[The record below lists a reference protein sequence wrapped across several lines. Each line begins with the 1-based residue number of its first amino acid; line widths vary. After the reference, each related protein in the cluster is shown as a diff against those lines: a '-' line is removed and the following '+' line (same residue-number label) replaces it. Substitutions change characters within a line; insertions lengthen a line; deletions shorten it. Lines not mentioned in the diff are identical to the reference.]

1 MKASAPLGESSGGI
15 IHSGAAAA
23 PRYVNLTGFSDV
35 TGATMDL
42 SASSL
47 AGFTAKTGTPS
58 FVQSYTLTGTGLTA
72 DVVITA
78 PPGFQVSADNNTFSS
93 STVVTPDATE
103 TIAAKEI
110 FVRLLSPT
118 AGTFEGSVSHIGGGA
133 EDRYLLLSGAATAPT
148 GPPIISPLSGSAYTS
163 STFSTKIMAGGNL
176 LVTNFGASALP
187 GTLRIN
193 TTNGIISG
201 TVPSVAGTN
210 IFSVSATTQD
220 GTTSTNYN
228 LRVVSATQQNSIPT
242 SVVINKFQNGLP
254 DRIELLVIGDTNDAA
269 PGPPVD
275 MRGMTLKDFSA
286 NRSTDEGGE
295 FRFAEHGVWSQVK
308 AGTLIVV
315 SAGTQ
320 SQEDLDA
327 SDFVLRV
334 NLGNASVFKQESP
347 NFDIDDFDMVMIK
360 PGSMGVEG
368 FAGGI
373 HAMAAGRISGT
384 TIYGLYT
391 GKKIRSERS
400 LNGSRN
406 TVYATASSL
415 SGYNSTE
422 DDAALASSGL
432 EFGIGNST
440 ANRSY
445 ITSLR
450 NLDQTPPTITLVGPA
465 TVNLVVGQNY
475 TEQGA
480 TVVGG
485 TSSTASVSGSVNTN
499 TSGTY
504 IITYSAS
511 DFSGNIGTATR
522 TVIVGKATPTI
533 NSAPTA
539 SSIIA
544 GQKLSASTLTGGSA
558 SVPGTFAWTNPNQV
572 VSAAGTANYEATF
585 TPTDAANYN
594 TATTTVSVTAN
605 QGTAFQSWTAGFDLT
620 GDNALAA
627 ADPDRDGLN
636 NRLEFDLG
644 RNPTRGDG
652 WARGISSASGQLR
665 VVYWQRKGADLA
677 VQTSSDLGAGFNG
690 SATPAKSDPQP
701 GEVPGDYEQYE
712 ATVPA
717 VNGRVFLR
725 IRAVQ
730 P

>member
-1 MKASAPLGESSGGI
+1 
-15 IHSGAAAA
+15 
-23 PRYVNLTGFSDV
+23 
-35 TGATMDL
+35 
-42 SASSL
+42 
-47 AGFTAKTGTPS
+47 
-58 FVQSYTLTGTGLTA
+58 
-72 DVVITA
+72 
-78 PPGFQVSADNNTFSS
+78 
-93 STVVTPDATE
+93 
-103 TIAAKEI
+103 
-110 FVRLLSPT
+110 
-118 AGTFEGSVSHIGGGA
+118 
-133 EDRYLLLSGAATAPT
+133 
-148 GPPIISPLSGSAYTS
+148 
-163 STFSTKIMAGGNL
+163 MAGGNL

-193 TTNGIISG
+193 TTNGTISG

-295 FRFAEHGVWSQVK
+295 FRFAEHEVWSQVK

-334 NLGNASVFKQESP
+334 NLGSAALFKQESP
-347 NFDIDDFDMVMIK
+347 NFDIDDLDMVMIK
-360 PGSMGVEG
+360 PASMGVEG

-465 TVNLVVGQNY
+465 TVSLVVGQSY
-475 TEQGA
+475 AEQGA

-485 TSSTASVSGSVNTN
+485 TSSAASVSGSVNT
-499 TSGTY
+499 SVVGTY
-504 IITYSAS
+504 ILTYTAS
-511 DFSGNIGTATR
+511 DLSGNIGTATR

-572 VSAAGTANYEATF
+572 VSAAGTASYEATF

-605 QGTAFQSWTAGFDLT
+605 QGTAFESWTAGFDLA
-620 GDNALAA
+620 GDSAA
-627 ADPDRDGLN
+627 STADPDRDGLN

-652 WARGISSASGQLR
+652 WARGISSAGGQLK